1 MEAISG
7 SIEPLIVLLQV
18 PYGGVHG
25 LLGYIFGPFGQS
37 FKALHILK
45 NGASSCPE
53 FVLCIFSNSD
63 THILNRLKER

>member
-1 MEAISG
+1 MVFWDIYLDHLDSP
-7 SIEPLIVLLQV
+7 SKL
-18 PYGGVHG
+18 
-25 LLGYIFGPFGQS
+25 S
-37 FKALHILK
+37 HILK